1 MDFFLYS
8 LLNGLSLGLLLF
20 LLASGLSLVYG
31 LMGVLNFAHASFYML
46 GAYIAY
52 SVSGFIGW
60 TASLLV
66 APLFVGLIGLV
77 FELVCLR
84 RVYSKGHAA
93 EMLLTF
99 GFAYVVLEIVQ
110 LIWGKSA
117 LPATLEP
124 FWTSQAFAIG
134 VFGVSYLK
142 VLMMTVSL
150 LIALILMLILRW
162 SRTGLVI
169 EAALT
174 HPQTL
179 STLGYN
185 LGLIK
190 TMVFTAG
197 CVLAGLAGVLGGQ
210 AFVTEPSMAVNMGV
224 MGFVIIVLGGLG
236 SVAGAFWVAL
246 AIGLLQTM
254 VLSYSAWASL
264 GAALPFIL
272 LAFSLLFRAKGLM
285 GVRSAS
291 T

>member
-52 SVSGFIGW
+52 SISAFIGW
-60 TASLLV
+60 TASLV
-66 APLFVGLIGLV
+66 IAPLLVGLIGLG

-99 GFAYVVLEIVQ
+99 GFAYVVLEMVQ
-110 LIWGKSA
+110 LLWGKSA
-117 LPATLEP
+117 LPAILEP
-124 FWTSQAFAIG
+124 FWTRQAFAIG
-134 VFGVSYLK
+134 VFGVSQLK
-142 VLMMTVSL
+142 VLMMSVSL
-150 LIALILMLILRW
+150 LIAICLMLFLRW

-169 EAALT
+169 EAALS

-185 LGLIK
+185 LALIK
-190 TMVFTAG
+190 TIVFTAG

-210 AFVTEPSMAVNMGV
+210 AFVTEPSMALNMGV

-254 VLSYSAWASL
+254 VLSYSTWASW

-272 LAFSLLFRAKGLM
+272 LALSLLLRAKGLM